1 MATHTCLYT
10 MQIDRMYTV
19 YNYFNNWN
27 TNECTLNYTT
37 SLPSTPL
44 LDEWATAGGRA
55 ACYGLDGPE
64 IESCWWYFPHPSR
77 RAPETMRPPVF
88 FPGVV
93 AGAWN

>member
-27 TNECTLNYTT
+27 MNECTLNYTT

-44 LDEWATAGGRA
+44 LDE
-55 ACYGLDGPE
+55 
-64 IESCWWYFPHPSR
+64 
-77 RAPETMRPPVF
+77 
-88 FPGVV
+88 
-93 AGAWN
+93 